1 MLREGA
7 KSRRWEKRTIVTPIV
22 LRSSFSFSRH
32 PTVIVIGL
40 ELKFAVTE
48 CASFVNCIASAF
60 RTIPI
65 GVDYITN
72 FELPPRESEQV
83 DVDGN
88 EACEETPHF
97 KPKSGLTLVR
107 L

>member
-1 MLREGA
+1 MLREGT
-7 KSRRWEKRTIVTPIV
+7 KSRRWEKRTIVAPIV
-22 LRSSFSFSRH
+22 LRCSFSFSRH

-40 ELKFAVTE
+40 ELKLPNVHR
-48 CASFVNCIASAF
+48 CNCIASAF
-60 RTIPI
+60 RTFPI

-88 EACEETPHF
+88 KACEETPHF
-97 KPKSGLTLVR
+97 KPKSGLTFVKL
-107 L
+107 